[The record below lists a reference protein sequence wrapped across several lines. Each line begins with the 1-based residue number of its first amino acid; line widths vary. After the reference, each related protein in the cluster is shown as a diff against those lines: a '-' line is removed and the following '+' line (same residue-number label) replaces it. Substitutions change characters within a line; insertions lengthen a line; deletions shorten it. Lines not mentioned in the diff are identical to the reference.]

1 MMIKNIKE
9 LNLYLVNDK
18 ELNLLLARD
27 KELFCNRWVK
37 NCSFLLSDKKI
48 NNSFFLID
56 TKVIVIRTK
65 NKENNSRSLYSR
77 NYHK

>member
-1 MMIKNIKE
+1 MMIMN
-9 LNLYLVNDK
+9 K

-27 KELFCNRWVK
+27 KELFCNRRVK
-37 NCSFLLSDKKI
+37 NCSFLLSDKKLK
-48 NNSFFLID
+48 NSFFLID

-65 NKENNSRSLYSR
+65 NKENKSRSLYSH